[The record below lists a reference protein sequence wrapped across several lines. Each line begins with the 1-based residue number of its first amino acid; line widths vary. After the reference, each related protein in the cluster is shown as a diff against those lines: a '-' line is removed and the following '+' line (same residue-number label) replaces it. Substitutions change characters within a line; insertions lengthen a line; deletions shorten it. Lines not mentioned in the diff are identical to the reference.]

1 MTHRWAGRWLQA
13 CVGIGLALALGGAA
27 QAEETSGAAGL
38 PVEQIEQIVRDY
50 LMREP
55 ELIYQAL
62 EELQRRQAA
71 AETERQRAAIAANR
85 EQLINDAGDPVAG
98 NPDGDVTL
106 VEFFDYQCAYCRQV
120 VKSVREL
127 IDGGSGA
134 PGRVQGVPDP
144 RRGFG
149 DRGAGGARG
158 ARAGS
163 LPAVPLRPDG
173 NAAISRSTASWR
185 SPSRSVSTP
194 SGWRATCTRPR
205 SSQQLQANF
214 ALAQTLGI
222 EGTPAFVIG
231 DEVIPGAVDK
241 QPPRGADRGGARQLP
256 DLLTAAQRAR
266 LSRAGASARW
276 SGRRRSAPPRG

>member
-1 MTHRWAGRWLQA
+1 VTHRWVGRWLQA
-13 CVGIGLALALGGAA
+13 CVGVGVGLALALGGAA
-27 QAEETSGAAGL
+27 RAEETGGAAGL

-98 NPDGDVTL
+98 NPDGNVTL
-106 VEFFDYQCAYCRQV
+106 VEFFDYQCSYCRQV

-127 IDGGSGA
+127 IDGDQEL
-134 PGRVQGVPDP
+134 RVVFKEFPILGEASVI
-144 RRGFG
+144 
-149 DRGAGGARG
+149 A
-158 ARAGS
+158 ARAALAARAQDRYLPFHFALMGTRDLS
-163 LPAVPLRPDG
+163 LDAIMQLAEQVGLDTERLARDMHAPA
-173 NAAISRSTASWR
+173 IE
-185 SPSRSVSTP
+185 
-194 SGWRATCTRPR
+194 
-205 SSQQLQANF
+205 QQLQANF

-231 DEVIPGAVDK
+231 EAVVPGAVDK
-241 QPPRGADRGGARQLP
+241 GRLAGLVEEARANC
-256 DLLTAAQRAR
+256 LTC
-266 LSRAGASARW
+266 
-276 SGRRRSAPPRG
+276 